1 MTVVPCAVRVHVA
14 IVTIWGCVCTSR
26 PRDVTKRGGVVTL
39 HAARVTTHAAKV
51 TTHAAKV
58 TPHGREV
65 TPQAGERMIG
75 MRGGGMSG
83 GVQGAAGGG
92 FGCTGPKRWPRGN
105 QY

>member
-1 MTVVPCAVRVHVA
+1 MTVVPCAVHVDGA
-14 IVTIWGCVCTSR
+14 IVTIGGCVSTSR
-26 PRDVTKRGGVVTL
+26 PRDVITRDGVVTL
-39 HAARVTTHAAKV
+39 HGAR
-51 TTHAAKV
+51 V

-65 TPQAGERMIG
+65 TPQVGERIIG

-83 GVQGAAGGG
+83 RVQGAAGGG

>member
-1 MTVVPCAVRVHVA
+1 M
-14 IVTIWGCVCTSR
+14 
-26 PRDVTKRGGVVTL
+26 
-39 HAARVTTHAAKV
+39 HAARVTMHGARV

-65 TPQAGERMIG
+65 TPQAGERMIW

-83 GVQGAAGGG
+83 GVQGAAGEG
-92 FGCTGPKRWPRGN
+92 FGCMGPKRWPREH